1 MIFVGNDWASD
12 HHDVCVMDEHGTTLA
27 TRRIPENAAGAT
39 TMHELIAR
47 YAQEPGEVVIGIET
61 DHGMWVTALVA
72 AGYQVYAINPLS
84 VSRYRDRHHVGGT
97 KSDKADAKTLAD
109 LVRTDRHNHRLVAAD
124 TVAADAITVMA
135 RTHQNLVWARSA
147 QQNVLRSQLGAY
159 YPAAVDAFGGDL
171 AHKDCLAVLRRAP
184 TPRQG
189 AALSVAAIRSAL
201 KKGGRQRNTDTRAR
215 DIQHALRGGGHLGA
229 PEALTA
235 AYAATVTATV
245 EMLAAL
251 NTQIIQLETTMAQ
264 SFRAHPDA
272 EIYLSMPGV
281 GDITG
286 ARMLGEF
293 GDDPERYATAKSRRN
308 YAGTSPRTIASG
320 KRHVVLARHIRNT
333 RLNAAA
339 LCMAQSAL
347 TGSPG
352 ARVYYDSLRDQKKS
366 HTQALRAVANRLIG
380 ILHGCLTH
388 RTPYNEHTAW
398 NHRTHLAA

>member
-1 MIFVGNDWASD
+1 
-12 HHDVCVMDEHGTTLA
+12 
-27 TRRIPENAAGAT
+27 
-39 TMHELIAR
+39 
-47 YAQEPGEVVIGIET
+47 
-61 DHGMWVTALVA
+61 
-72 AGYQVYAINPLS
+72 
-84 VSRYRDRHHVGGT
+84 
-97 KSDKADAKTLAD
+97 
-109 LVRTDRHNHRLVAAD
+109 
-124 TVAADAITVMA
+124 
-135 RTHQNLVWARSA
+135 
-147 QQNVLRSQLGAY
+147 
-159 YPAAVDAFGGDL
+159 
-171 AHKDCLAVLRRAP
+171 
-184 TPRQG
+184 
-189 AALSVAAIRSAL
+189 VAAIRSAL

-320 KRHVVLARHIRNT
+320 KGHVVLARHIRNT

-388 RTPYNEHTAW
+388 RTHYNEHTAW

>member
-27 TRRIPENAAGAT
+27 ARRLPENAAGVTA
-39 TMHELIAR
+39 MHELIAR
-47 YAQEPGEVVIGIET
+47 FAHDPTEVVIGIET
-61 DHGMWVTALVA
+61 DHGMWVAALVA
-72 AGYQVYAINPLS
+72 AGYQVFAINPLS

-124 TVAADAITVMA
+124 TVAAEAITVMA

-147 QQNVLRSQLGAY
+147 QQNVLRAQLGAY
-159 YPAAVDAFGGDL
+159 YPAAVDAFGDDL

-189 AALSVAAIRSAL
+189 AALTVAAIRSAL
-201 KKGGRQRNTDTRAR
+201 KKGGRQRNIDHRAR
-215 DIQHALRGGGHLGA
+215 EIQQALRGGGHLNA

-245 EMLAAL
+245 GMLAAL
-251 NTQIIQLETTMAQ
+251 TTQIDQLETTMAQ

-320 KRHVVLARHIRNT
+320 KGHVVLARHIRNT

-339 LCMAQSAL
+339 MCMAQGAL

-352 ARVYYDSLRDQKKS
+352 ARAYYDSLKDQKKS
-366 HTQALRAVANRLIG
+366 HTQALRAVANRLVG
-380 ILHGCLTH
+380 ILHGCLAH
-388 RTPYNEHTAW
+388 RTLYNEHTAW
-398 NHRTHLAA
+398 GHRTHLAA

>member
-27 TRRIPENAAGAT
+27 TRRIPETATGAT
-39 TMHELIAR
+39 AVHELL
-47 YAQEPGEVVIGIET
+47 AQYVQDPTEVMVGIET

-72 AGYQVYAINPLS
+72 AGYQVFAINPLS

-124 TVAADAITVMA
+124 TVAAEAITVMA

-171 AHKDCLAVLRRAP
+171 AHRDCLSVLRRAP
-184 TPRQG
+184 TPQRG
-189 AALSVAAIRSAL
+189 AALTVAAIRSVL
-201 KKGGRQRNTDTRAR
+201 KKGGRQRNIDHRAR
-215 DIQHALRGGGHLGA
+215 EIQQALRGSGHLSA

-251 NTQIIQLETTMAQ
+251 NTQITQLETTMAQ
-264 SFRAHPDA
+264 SFNAHPDA
-272 EIYLSMPGV
+272 AIYLSMPGV

-320 KRHVVLARHIRNT
+320 KGHLVLARHIRNT
-333 RLNAAA
+333 RLNDAA
-339 LCMAQSAL
+339 LRMAQSAL
-347 TGSPG
+347 TCSPG
-352 ARVYYDSLRDQKKS
+352 ARAYYDTLRAQKKS
-366 HTQALRAVANRLIG
+366 HTQALRALANRLIG

>member
-27 TRRIPENAAGAT
+27 TRRIPETATGAT
-39 TMHELIAR
+39 AVHELL
-47 YAQEPGEVVIGIET
+47 AQYVQDPTEVMVGIET

-72 AGYQVYAINPLS
+72 AGYQVFAINPLS

-124 TVAADAITVMA
+124 TVAAEAITVMA

-171 AHKDCLAVLRRAP
+171 AHRDCLSVLRRAP
-184 TPRQG
+184 TPQRG
-189 AALSVAAIRSAL
+189 AALTVAAIRSVL
-201 KKGGRQRNTDTRAR
+201 KKGGRQRNIDHRAR
-215 DIQHALRGGGHLGA
+215 EIQHALRGSGHLSA

-251 NTQIIQLETTMAQ
+251 NTQITQLETTMAQ
-264 SFRAHPDA
+264 SFKAHPDA
-272 EIYLSMPGV
+272 AIYLSMPGV

-320 KRHVVLARHIRNT
+320 KGHLVLARHIRNT
-333 RLNAAA
+333 RLNDAA
-339 LCMAQSAL
+339 LRMAQSAL

-352 ARVYYDSLRDQKKS
+352 ARAYYDTLRAQKKS
-366 HTQALRAVANRLIG
+366 HTQALRALANRLIG